1 MAKRSDTEGSVSS
14 YFVDTD
20 TTVIRNCIASIAK
33 INKKQNDKA
42 HRETQRNRKI
52 SSIGS
57 MNSTLGQAYYNLNS
71 AAPRY
76 RTAQR

>member
-1 MAKRSDTEGSVSS
+1 MQETNANELTNAPKRSETEGSVSS

-20 TTVIRNCIASIAK
+20 TSVIKSCIGAIAK
-33 INKKQNDKA
+33 INQRQNDKA

-57 MNSTLGQAYYNLNS
+57 MNSTLG
-71 AAPRY
+71 
-76 RTAQR
+76 